1 MLVKPMVANGMKK
14 TRHVKSDDKER
25 EACEADGGEWDSEAG
40 TCKKEEKEETNEAE
54 KTCTDN
60 GGTWD
65 GSACTYPSTEPTE
78 PTEPT
83 TPEPTEPSTPGTDT
97 STDNTTGYVWFD
109 RRNLYNIFDR
119 L

>member
-1 MLVKPMVANGMKK
+1 MRSASKQYGKCNPEE
-14 TRHVKSDDKER
+14 RKEDLPLQR
-25 EACEADGGEWDSEAG
+25 RRRKE
-40 TCKKEEKEETNEAE
+40 EEKEETNEAE

>member
-1 MLVKPMVANGMKK
+1 MNGFIQVI
-14 TRHVKSDDKER
+14 T
-25 EACEADGGEWDSEAG
+25 
-40 TCKKEEKEETNEAE
+40 
-54 KTCTDN
+54 
-60 GGTWD
+60 
-65 GSACTYPSTEPTE
+65 PTIITIPE